1 MQRFYK
7 KCAVLYDLKGEPM
20 FVLDVLDFVS
30 EKEYIELK
38 EKARKNYEN
47 KVQLKQ
53 DEEEKFKA
61 DIHKAVY
68 DLAVAVKNYTNNK

>member
-7 KCAVLYDLKGEPM
+7 KCAVLYDLNGKPM
-20 FVLDVLDFVS
+20 FVLDVLDFTS
-30 EKEYIELK
+30 EKEYSELK

-47 KVQLKQ
+47 YVKLKQ
-53 DEEEKFKA
+53 VEEEEFKA
-61 DIHKAVY
+61 GINKSVH

>member
-7 KCAVLYDLKGEPM
+7 KCAVLYDLNGEPM
-20 FVLDVLDFVS
+20 FVLDVLDFTS
-30 EKEYIELK
+30 EKEYKELK

-47 KVQLKQ
+47 YVKLKQ
-53 DEEEKFKA
+53 VEEEEFKA
-61 DIHKAVY
+61 DINKSVH

>member
-7 KCAVLYDLKGEPM
+7 KCAVLYDLNGEPM
-20 FVLDVLDFVS
+20 FVLDVLDFTS
-30 EKEYIELK
+30 EKEYKELK

-47 KVQLKQ
+47 YVKLKQ
-53 DEEEKFKA
+53 VEEEKFKA
-61 DIHKAVY
+61 DINKSVY

>member
-7 KCAVLYDLKGEPM
+7 KCAVLYDLNGEPM
-20 FVLDVLDFVS
+20 FVLDVLDFTS
-30 EKEYIELK
+30 EKEYSELK

-47 KVQLKQ
+47 YVKLKQ
-53 DEEEKFKA
+53 VEEEEFKA
-61 DIHKAVY
+61 GINKSVH